1 MFDSLTEIYD
11 SEIKEAEKALTEST
25 TIIRTDLLR
34 KMVDAI
40 PRHTKWI
47 EREGG
52 TLGCTE
58 CWFSIHIDYGNDF
71 RFCPKCGRVIF
82 RKGNWE

>member
-11 SEIKEAEKALTEST
+11 SEIEEAEKALRESRT
-25 TIIRTDLLR
+25 VIRTKLLQ
-34 KMVDAI
+34 KMVDAT

-47 EREGG
+47 ERGDG

-58 CWFSIHIDYGNDF
+58 CWFSIPIDYGNDF
-71 RFCPKCGRVIF
+71 RFCPMCGWVID
-82 RKGNWE
+82 RK